1 MNSEALCFYDKGK
14 MFMPLD
20 RQIRDVPTS
29 INFDVW
35 ADNFNITHI
44 IHSFKK
50 SLKHTLH
57 IVSMMYPGQKAPMT
71 KINRRVQTAEKY
83 DASVR
88 ISYTPKLSVSFKK
101 LAITESELN

>member
-1 MNSEALCFYDKGK
+1 MNSEALCFYDEGK

-50 SLKHTLH
+50 SL
-57 IVSMMYPGQKAPMT
+57 
-71 KINRRVQTAEKY
+71 
-83 DASVR
+83 
-88 ISYTPKLSVSFKK
+88 
-101 LAITESELN
+101 

>member
-1 MNSEALCFYDKGK
+1 MAQYDTSRVRQLVRFSNLLSIARWPEWPNKTLTNSEALCFYDEGK

-50 SLKHTLH
+50 SL
-57 IVSMMYPGQKAPMT
+57 
-71 KINRRVQTAEKY
+71 
-83 DASVR
+83 
-88 ISYTPKLSVSFKK
+88 
-101 LAITESELN
+101 